1 MEYAQRSLRPVRRPR
16 PVHVKNRS
24 HALRPVAKK
33 SHRGLWIG
41 CLLLLV
47 VGMGTL
53 CLVYM
58 RDAKKEQSAKTYRKY
73 AARAEPTSG
82 LQSSES
88 ETAEQ
93 ETRRLVRK
101 NKQLPPRLSE
111 QMLHEY
117 LDRLNR
123 LGLPQ
128 GVLENEK
135 RIIYDE
141 WRR

>member
-1 MEYAQRSLRPVRRPR
+1 MEYAQRSLRPVRRPS

-24 HALRPVAKK
+24 RVLRPVAKK
-33 SHRGLWIG
+33 GLHGLWIG
-41 CLLLLV
+41 GLLLLV
-47 VGMGTL
+47 VGMVAL
-53 CLVYM
+53 CLVYI
-58 RDAKKEQSAKTYRKY
+58 RDAKKEQSAQTYRKY
-73 AARAEPTSG
+73 AARAVPTSG

-88 ETAEQ
+88 EAAEQ
-93 ETRRLVRK
+93 KTRQLVKKIKR
-101 NKQLPPRLSE
+101 LPPRLSE

-128 GVLENEK
+128 EVLEKEK
-135 RIIYDE
+135 RIVYDE